1 MLCSPLFFFLA
12 AAFLEFI
19 YAEYLLI
26 RLEEGAPAARLV
38 LLFFESLES
47 FDTAAKVAVF
57 HFFLKKFVDAVVGT
71 CFRNEKGAAKLVDLS
86 ADSFEVR
93 RSLRAAGVV
102 SNAVA
107 NDFQVLELVLK
118 PRSKGVELA
127 LELRKLFTASLVTDI
142 QNTRA
147 VAHKSV
153 DF

>member
-1 MLCSPLFFFLA
+1 MLWNCGSSSLPALS
-12 AAFLEFI
+12 
-19 YAEYLLI
+19 LI
-26 RLEEGAPAARLV
+26 FKRLEP
-38 LLFFESLES
+38 

-57 HFFLKKFVDAVVGT
+57 HFFLKKFVDAVVGA

-127 LELRKLFTASLVTDI
+127 LELRKLFTADLVTDI